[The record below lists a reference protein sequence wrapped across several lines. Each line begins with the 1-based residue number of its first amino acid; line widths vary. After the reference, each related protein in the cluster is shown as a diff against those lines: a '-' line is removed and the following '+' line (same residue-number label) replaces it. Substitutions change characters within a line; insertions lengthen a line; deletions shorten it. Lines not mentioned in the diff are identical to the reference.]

1 MRVMDKNMTT
11 TNSALTWHGTRDR
24 LAASSRDQLSR
35 ARAHSPLIARVNQ
48 PLPTRPSPL
57 LLSPDQAMQ
66 LKTALLHGATHLST
80 ELRALVDAELVLAL
94 DALHAPSQPLISD
107 TAARALLVAKYFGNL
122 DEIRFWTLVLYFME
136 KVLLN
141 KEYYSTLDRSRDD
154 AEGPSMQHPHWSLP
168 ECYDLLRDN
177 EDLKRTH
184 LFLAHLHT
192 KKRNVSAPYEMTKKM
207 GDHLLLLGEKD
218 KAIELLLETNPQ
230 HPHYYQN
237 LLKSCLIAASQSAE
251 HLKNTV
257 KLVSSQLIAEGMI
270 DEGVQLLSLMPADP
284 LVPVPSPQL
293 QASKGVRDAARY
305 LQSYDRWTDAAWL
318 VKLHYPSHAPQCR
331 EVLVRWAHYLFTVQ
345 QHQLAL
351 ELYLSL
357 GMFTHALQVL
367 HKAELHD
374 LAALLVRACEET
386 GLDKLLAEST
396 SARSEESEGTASVAA
411 LQHSVAQISLHDT
424 TQIEPSTAPA
434 PSTTSSNSNPE
445 RTVPFA
451 QLKEMIYVEYGYHL
465 KRFGCTE
472 LGRQYWQ
479 QGGAAGQEK
488 LANESM

>member
-24 LAASSRDQLSR
+24 LAASARDQLSR
-35 ARAHSPLIARVNQ
+35 GRVQSPLIARVNQ
-48 PLPTRPSPL
+48 PLPTHPSPL
-57 LLSPDQAMQ
+57 LLSPDQAMR
-66 LKTALLHGATHLST
+66 LKTALLHGEAHLT
-80 ELRALVDAELVLAL
+80 AELRALVDPELVLAL
-94 DALHAPSQPLISD
+94 NALHAPSQPLISD

-141 KEYYSTLDRSRDD
+141 KEYYSTDRARDEV
-154 AEGPSMQHPHWSLP
+154 EGKEMLHPHWSLP

-192 KKRNVSAPYEMTKKM
+192 KKRNATAPYEMTKKM

-230 HPHYYQN
+230 HPQYYQN

-284 LVPVPSPQL
+284 LVPAPSPQL

-367 HKAELHD
+367 HKAELYD

-386 GLDKLLAEST
+386 GLDTLLAET
-396 SARSEESEGTASVAA
+396 TTTRVEDTEGTAVAA
-411 LQHSVAQISLHDT
+411 LTSATAQISLHDT
-424 TQIEPSTAPA
+424 SQIEPSNAPA
-434 PSTTSSNSNPE
+434 PSHVSSNSNPE
-445 RTVPFA
+445 RLVPFA

-465 KRFGCTE
+465 KRFGSE
-472 LGRQYWQ
+472 LVNEYWM
-479 QGGAAGQEK
+479 QGGAVGQEK
-488 LANESM
+488 LANEAM